1 MLELSSQL
9 QTDPDV
15 AAAIGREER
24 RQRDGVELIASE
36 NFVSAAV
43 LEAVGSV
50 LTNKYAEGYPGK
62 RYYGG
67 CEFVDEVERLAIE
80 RAKALFSAEH
90 ANVQPHAGA
99 NANLAVYLGFLQP
112 GDRILGLSLAEGGH
126 LTHGHAVNY
135 SGRLFEPHFFGV
147 DVESGLIDYDAVAA
161 RAREVRPRAIIA
173 GASAYSRQM
182 DYARFREIADEVGA
196 YLFADIAHPAGLVAS
211 GLHPSPIPHAHA
223 TMTTTHKTLRGPRGG
238 MILCSEE
245 HAKTVD
251 KAVFPGLQGGPLMHV
266 IAGKAVAFGEAL
278 APEFREY
285 SARVIENARA
295 MCDELQSRGLPIV
308 SGGTDTHLML
318 VDVGSR
324 GMSGSKAE
332 KLLDS
337 VGITCNKNT
346 IPGDTRPPAQASG
359 IRLGT
364 PAVTTRGFGGNE
376 CRVVAGYIADV
387 LEAPDDEVRRER
399 IAGEVRAMMAAYPLP
414 GVAAAGRDG
423 LA

>member
-1 MLELSSQL
+1 MLDLSRPSQL
-9 QTDPDV
+9 ETDADV
-15 AAAIGREER
+15 AGAIAREEG

-67 CEFVDEVERLAIE
+67 CEYVDEVERLAID
-80 RAKALFSAEH
+80 RAQQLFGAEH
-90 ANVQPHAGA
+90 ANVQPHSGS
-99 NANLAVYLGFLQP
+99 NANLAVYLAFLEP

-147 DVESGLIDYDAVAA
+147 DVATGLIDYDEVAR

-173 GASAYSRQM
+173 GASAYSRQL
-182 DYARFREIADEVGA
+182 DYSRFRAIADEVGA
-196 YLFADIAHPAGLVAS
+196 YLFADIAHPAGLVAT
-211 GLHPSPIPHAHA
+211 GLHPSPIPHAHV

-238 MILCSEE
+238 MILCAEG
-245 HAKTVD
+245 HAKTID
-251 KAVFPGLQGGPLMHV
+251 KSVFPGLQGGPLMHV
-266 IAGKAVAFGEAL
+266 IAGKAVALGEAL
-278 APEFREY
+278 SPSFRDY
-285 SARVIENARA
+285 SARIIENARA
-295 MCDELQSRGLPIV
+295 MAEELAERGLPII

-318 VDVGSR
+318 VDVGAR
-324 GMSGSKAE
+324 GLSGTKAE
-332 KLLDS
+332 KLLDH
-337 VGITCNKNT
+337 VRITCNKNT

-364 PAVTTRGFGGNE
+364 PAVTTRGFGPEE
-376 CRVVAGYIADV
+376 CRVVAGYIADI
-387 LEAPDDEVRRER
+387 LEAPDDETLQAR
-399 IAGEVRAMMAAYPLP
+399 IADEVREMMERFPLP
-414 GVAAAGRDG
+414 GVPR
-423 LA
+423 LN

>member
-1 MLELSSQL
+1 MLDLSRRSHL
-9 QTDPDV
+9 DTDADV
-15 AAAIGREER
+15 AGAIAREEG
-24 RQRDGVELIASE
+24 RQRDGIELIASE

-80 RAKALFSAEH
+80 RAKQLFGAGH
-90 ANVQPHAGA
+90 ANVQPHSGS
-99 NANLAVYLGFLQP
+99 NANLAVYLGFLEP

-147 DVESGLIDYDAVAA
+147 DVASGLIDYDEVAR

-182 DYARFREIADEVGA
+182 DYARFRTIADDVDA
-196 YLFADIAHPAGLVAS
+196 FLFADIAHPAGLVAT
-211 GLHPSPIPHAHA
+211 GLHPSPIPHAHV

-238 MILCSEE
+238 MILSGEE
-245 HAKTVD
+245 HAKTID
-251 KAVFPGLQGGPLMHV
+251 KSVFPGLQGGPLMHV
-266 IAGKAVAFGEAL
+266 IAGKAVALGEAL
-278 APEFREY
+278 SPAFRDY
-285 SARVIENARA
+285 SARIIENARVMA
-295 MCDELQSRGLPIV
+295 GELAERGLPII

-318 VDVGSR
+318 VDVGAR
-324 GMSGSKAE
+324 GLSGSKAE
-332 KLLDS
+332 KLLDH

-364 PAVTTRGFGGNE
+364 PAVTTRGFGIEE
-376 CRVVAGYIADV
+376 CRIVAGYIADI
-387 LEAPDDEVRRER
+387 LEAPDDDTIHTR
-399 IAGEVRAMMAAYPLP
+399 IAHDVREMMERFPLP
-414 GVAAAGRDG
+414 GVAR
-423 LA
+423 LN

>member
-1 MLELSSQL
+1 MLDLASAL
-9 QTDPDV
+9 RTDPEV
-15 AAAIGREER
+15 AASIAREER

-36 NFVSAAV
+36 NFVSPAV
-43 LEAVGSV
+43 MEAVGSV

-80 RAKALFSAEH
+80 RAKQLFQAEH
-90 ANVQPHAGA
+90 ANVQPHSGS

-126 LTHGHAVNY
+126 LTHGHTVNY

-147 DVESGLIDYDAVAA
+147 DIESGLIDYDAVAA

-182 DYARFREIADEVGA
+182 DFARFREIADDVGA
-196 YLFADIAHPAGLVAS
+196 YLFADIAHPAGLVAAR
-211 GLHPSPIPHAHA
+211 LHPSPIPHAHV

-245 HAKTVD
+245 HAQTVD

-278 APEFREY
+278 APEFRDY
-285 SARVIENARA
+285 AIRIIENARA
-295 MCDELQSRGLPIV
+295 MAAELSSRGLPII

-318 VDVGSR
+318 VDVGST
-324 GMSGSKAE
+324 GQSGNKAE

-346 IPGDTRPPAQASG
+346 IPGDTRPPTQASG

-364 PAVTTRGFGGNE
+364 PAVTTRGFGTTE
-376 CRVVAGYIADV
+376 CRVVAGFIADV
-387 LEAPDDEVRRER
+387 LEAPDDEERKSR
-399 IAGEVRAMMAAYPLP
+399 IAGEIRALMSEFPLP
-414 GVAAAGRDG
+414 GVTANVDV
-423 LA
+423 

>member
-1 MLELSSQL
+1 MLDLSRRSHL
-9 QTDPDV
+9 DTDADV
-15 AAAIGREER
+15 AGAIAREEG
-24 RQRDGVELIASE
+24 RQRDGIELIASE

-80 RAKALFSAEH
+80 RAKQLFGAGH
-90 ANVQPHAGA
+90 ANVQPHSGS
-99 NANLAVYLGFLQP
+99 NANLAVYLGFLEP

-147 DVESGLIDYDAVAA
+147 DVASGLIDYDEVAR

-182 DYARFREIADEVGA
+182 DYARFRTIADDVGA
-196 YLFADIAHPAGLVAS
+196 FLFADIAHPAGLVAT
-211 GLHPSPIPHAHA
+211 GLHPSPIPHAHV

-238 MILCSEE
+238 MILSGEE
-245 HAKTVD
+245 HAKTID
-251 KAVFPGLQGGPLMHV
+251 KSVFPGLQGGPLMHV
-266 IAGKAVAFGEAL
+266 IAGKAVALGEAL
-278 APEFREY
+278 SPAFRDY
-285 SARVIENARA
+285 SARIIENARVMA
-295 MCDELQSRGLPIV
+295 GELAERGLPII

-318 VDVGSR
+318 VDVGAR
-324 GMSGSKAE
+324 GLSGSKAE
-332 KLLDS
+332 KLLDH

-364 PAVTTRGFGGNE
+364 PAVTTRGFGTEE
-376 CRVVAGYIADV
+376 CRIVAGYIADI
-387 LEAPDDEVRRER
+387 LEAPDDDTIHTR
-399 IAGEVRAMMAAYPLP
+399 IAHDVREMMERFPLP
-414 GVAAAGRDG
+414 GVAR
-423 LA
+423 LN

>member
-1 MLELSSQL
+1 MLDLSRPSQL
-9 QTDPDV
+9 ETDADV
-15 AAAIGREER
+15 AGAIAREEG

-67 CEFVDEVERLAIE
+67 CEYVDEVERLAID
-80 RAKALFSAEH
+80 RAQQLFGAEH
-90 ANVQPHAGA
+90 ANVQPHSGS
-99 NANLAVYLGFLQP
+99 NANLAVYLAFLEP

-147 DVESGLIDYDAVAA
+147 DVATGLIDYDEVAR

-173 GASAYSRQM
+173 GASAYSRQL
-182 DYARFREIADEVGA
+182 DYSRFRAIADEVGA
-196 YLFADIAHPAGLVAS
+196 YLFADIAHPAGLVAT
-211 GLHPSPIPHAHA
+211 GLHPSPIPHAHV

-238 MILCSEE
+238 MILCAEE
-245 HAKTVD
+245 HAKTID
-251 KAVFPGLQGGPLMHV
+251 KSVFPGLQGGPLMHV
-266 IAGKAVAFGEAL
+266 IAGKAVALGEAL
-278 APEFREY
+278 SPSFRDY
-285 SARVIENARA
+285 SARIIENARA
-295 MCDELQSRGLPIV
+295 MAEELAERGLPII

-318 VDVGSR
+318 VDVGAR
-324 GMSGSKAE
+324 GLSGTKAE
-332 KLLDS
+332 KLLDH
-337 VGITCNKNT
+337 VRITCNKNT

-364 PAVTTRGFGGNE
+364 PAVTTRGFGPEE
-376 CRVVAGYIADV
+376 CRVVAGYIADI
-387 LEAPDDEVRRER
+387 LEAPDDETLQAR
-399 IAGEVRAMMAAYPLP
+399 IADEVREMMERFPLP
-414 GVAAAGRDG
+414 GVPR
-423 LA
+423 LN